1 MSVTILF
8 LFPQIWVP
16 FYGPTRWVSPTGL
29 KAFWVNWAPVP
40 SLTLHPLYLRHF
52 LTGCSNSTPLLLCTL
67 AWKVWLAW
75 AWELGPTFCPDL
87 LWVYPTLSQSHLI
100 FSVLINLGLAELANG
115 FLLLADFWQHTAAY
129 CLSLQ
134 SHESLRNVQDQLTT
148 NTVLNSKPPSPLTQ
162 SWQRCNI

>member
-1 MSVTILF
+1 MGMGAGAYILSRFAVSLPHALSVTL
-8 LFPQIWVP
+8 
-16 FYGPTRWVSPTGL
+16 
-29 KAFWVNWAPVP
+29 N
-40 SLTLHPLYLRHF
+40 
-52 LTGCSNSTPLLLCTL
+52 
-67 AWKVWLAW
+67 
-75 AWELGPTFCPDL
+75 
-87 LWVYPTLSQSHLI
+87 I
-100 FSVLINLGLAELANG
+100 FSITVINLGLAELANG